1 MHPVRAAYLDAAD
14 AAVGL
19 LRLDDLDARWEHESV
34 LADWPTSVLAGHLA
48 RSVLQVEWFLDAP
61 EPASDSVTAVDY
73 YSALVGVTDPR
84 SALNQGVRARSEET
98 AAMGWDALGADTAA
112 CAERLRARLGGE
124 PATRRID
131 VFGRPM
137 LLDEYLR
144 VRLVELSVHGD
155 DLAESLA
162 VPSPIPAASID
173 VATDLL
179 VDVARRTKGSLA
191 VLRALTRRERDTGDA
206 LRVL

>member
-1 MHPVRAAYLDAAD
+1 MLPVRTAYLDAAD

-19 LRLDDLDARWEHESV
+19 LRLDVLGARWDDPSV
-34 LADWPTSVLAGHLA
+34 LPDWPTSVLAGHLA
-48 RSVLQVEWFLDAP
+48 RSVLQVEWFLVAT
-61 EPASDSVTAVDY
+61 EPAADSVTAVDY
-73 YSALVGVTDPR
+73 YSALVGVTDPQ

-98 AAMGWDALGADTAA
+98 AAAGWATLGADTAA
-112 CAERLRARLGGE
+112 CVDRLRARLEVE
-124 PATRRID
+124 PPTRRID
-131 VFGRPM
+131 AFGRPM

-162 VPSPIPAASID
+162 VPSPIPPGSID

-191 VLRALTRRERDTGDA
+191 VLRALTRRERDVGEA